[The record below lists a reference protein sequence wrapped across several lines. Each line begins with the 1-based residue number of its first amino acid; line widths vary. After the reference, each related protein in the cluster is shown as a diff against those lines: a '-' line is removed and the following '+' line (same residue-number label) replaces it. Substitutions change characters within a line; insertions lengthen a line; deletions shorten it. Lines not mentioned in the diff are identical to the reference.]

1 MHVLVV
7 YDITSDRL
15 RTKIADICLD
25 YGLERVQY
33 SVFQGELTTNRQG
46 ELMQKVKRKLG
57 KSPGSVLLFPLC
69 ERDLGLKREVVNQGA
84 AASPASGAPF

>member
-25 YGLERVQY
+25 YGLQRVQY
-33 SVFQGELTTNRQG
+33 SVFCGDLSANRQG
-46 ELMQKVKRKLG
+46 ELMLKIKRKLG
-57 KSPGSVLLFPLC
+57 KSPGSVLLYPVC
-69 ERDLGLKREVVNQGA
+69 ERDLRLKRAIVNVAGA
-84 AASPASGAPF
+84 VQPGV

>member
-15 RTKIADICLD
+15 RAKIADICLD

-33 SVFQGELTTNRQG
+33 SVFCGDLSTNRQG
-46 ELMQKVKRKLG
+46 ELMQKVRRKLG
-57 KSPGSVLLFPLC
+57 KSPGSVLLYPIC
-69 ERDLGLKREVVNQGA
+69 ERDLLLKRAVVNIPGNA
-84 AASPASGAPF
+84 AHGRL

>member
-15 RTKIADICLD
+15 RTKIADMCLD
-25 YGLERVQY
+25 YGLQRVQY
-33 SVFQGELTTNRQG
+33 SVFHGDLSTNRQG
-46 ELMQKVKRKLG
+46 ELMQKIKRKLG

-69 ERDLGLKREVVNQGA
+69 ERDLLLKREVTNRTGA
-84 AASPASGAPF
+84 APQPANGPC

>member
-7 YDITSDRL
+7 YDIPSDRL

-33 SVFQGELTTNRQG
+33 SVFRGELSTNRQG
-46 ELMQKVKRKLG
+46 ELMLKVRRKLG
-57 KSPGSVLLFPLC
+57 KSAGSVLLFPVC
-69 ERDLGLKREVVNQGA
+69 ERDLRLMREVTNRGGEPELPG
-84 AASPASGAPF
+84 SAPF

>member
-15 RTKIADICLD
+15 RAKIADICLD

-33 SVFQGELTTNRQG
+33 SVFCGDLSTNRQG
-46 ELMQKVKRKLG
+46 ELMQKVRLKLG
-57 KSPGSVLLFPLC
+57 KSAGSVLLYPIF
-69 ERDLGLKREVVNQGA
+69 ERDLQLKRSVVNAGS
-84 AASPASGAPF
+84 SPAHVPNVTS

>member
-1 MHVLVV
+1 MHVLLV

-69 ERDLGLKREVVNQGA
+69 QRDLALKREVVNRGGADTRVA
-84 AASPASGAPF
+84 AAPF

>member
-33 SVFQGELTTNRQG
+33 SVFRGELSTNRQG

-69 ERDLGLKREVVNQGA
+69 ERDLALKREVTNRGGGLEF
-84 AASPASGAPF
+84 SGSVPF